1 MAPAWVPWASWAGG
15 GRQSQ
20 GAGVVASLREVERQA
35 IVDALASTEGNRTRA
50 AELLGIS
57 RRTLFNKLREL
68 DEQRPG
74 D

>member
-1 MAPAWVPWASWAGG
+1 M
-15 GRQSQ
+15 
-20 GAGVVASLREVERQA
+20 VASLREVERQA